1 MPTALN
7 VQHQVFVYHVTPV
20 SAVTV
25 KRSVTIDSKGL
36 GNLFNGEDV
45 NTPDSQSLPPATS

>member
-7 VQHQVFVYHVTPV
+7 VRHQVFVYHVTPV